1 MSTENLN
8 LMLAGLIVLLAI
20 IAVVIAWGTLR
31 YMRSH
36 DLKIETRNGWIELH
50 KSMVNLQ
57 VHRKIALI
65 QIMEPEA
72 HPGGAGLGLNVD
84 LQKPFS
90 LAAAQLRGQLDRLNE
105 DPLIVEIAQFLDEK
119 EPLARW
125 QMPGY
130 GARLEALSDNV
141 AQKCRPK

>member
-1 MSTENLN
+1 
-8 LMLAGLIVLLAI
+8 MLAALTVLLAI
-20 IAVVIAWGTLR
+20 IAVAIAWGTLT

-72 HPGGAGLGLNVD
+72 HPGGGPWSYVD

-105 DPLIVEIAQFLDEK
+105 DPLIAEIAQFLDEK

-130 GARLEALSDNV
+130 GARLEALSDSV

>member
-8 LMLAGLIVLLAI
+8 LMLAALTVLLAI
-20 IAVVIAWGTLR
+20 FAVAIAWGTLK
-31 YMRSH
+31 YMRNH
-36 DLKIETRNGWIELH
+36 NLRIETRNGWIELH

-57 VHRKIALI
+57 VHRKLALI

-72 HPGGAGLGLNVD
+72 HPGGGPWSYVD

-105 DPLIVEIAQFLDEK
+105 DPLIVEIVQFLDEK
-119 EPLARW
+119 EPIARW

-130 GARLEALSDNV
+130 GASLEVFSDKV
-141 AQKCRPK
+141 AQKCRPR